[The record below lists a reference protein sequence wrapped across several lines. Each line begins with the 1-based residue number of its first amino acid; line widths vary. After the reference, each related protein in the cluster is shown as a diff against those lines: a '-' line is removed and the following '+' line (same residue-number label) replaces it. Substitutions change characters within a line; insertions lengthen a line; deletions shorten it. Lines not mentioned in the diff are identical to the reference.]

1 MTNNSYLGNV
11 CLTSIG
17 VYLCVLF
24 DTYDILLL
32 IRNVVNMSNFYYF
45 ENLYAYIIHY
55 RKCKSFHNSVVILL
69 YSISW

>member
-32 IRNVVNMSNFYYF
+32 ILNVINLSNFYYF
-45 ENLYAYIIHY
+45 ENLYAYSIHY
-55 RKCKSFHNSVVILL
+55 RNYKSFHNSVVILP